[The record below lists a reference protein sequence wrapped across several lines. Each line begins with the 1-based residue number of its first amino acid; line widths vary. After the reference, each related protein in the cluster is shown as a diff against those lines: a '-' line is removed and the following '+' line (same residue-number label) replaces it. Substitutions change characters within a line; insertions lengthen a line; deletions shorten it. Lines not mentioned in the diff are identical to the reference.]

1 MSSEKRDNDFF
12 LSDPRLFVPAVPWLG
27 LPAPLSDC
35 DSERPAPDS
44 GCMLSRRFV
53 DAPPG
58 GRGPPSLLFLIAI
71 GGKFCQ
77 LLSSASVVIM

>member
-35 DSERPAPDS
+35 DSERPA
-44 GCMLSRRFV
+44 L
-53 DAPPG
+53 PPT
-58 GRGPPSLLFLIAI
+58 RGA
-71 GGKFCQ
+71 C
-77 LLSSASVVIM
+77 SAAGL